1 MNQLEQI
8 CSAMYCLESNIRT
21 CHQDDWEDFEASGS
35 LLLHC
40 TITWPSCYGCSMWSW
55 YWSLCGSWC
64 WWSCWSWSWWV
75 WGSWSAPLHCLLR
88 PEEALDGSMDP
99 GPPYGPGAPPCDPH
113 MDPSLLDLRSYHGQ
127 GPAMSGHGMGPPEPP
142 MGPLDLGPGP
152 PDHQAQHG
160 SPKYICL

>member
-1 MNQLEQI
+1 
-8 CSAMYCLESNIRT
+8 
-21 CHQDDWEDFEASGS
+21 
-35 LLLHC
+35 
-40 TITWPSCYGCSMWSW
+40 
-55 YWSLCGSWC
+55 
-64 WWSCWSWSWWV
+64 
-75 WGSWSAPLHCLLR
+75 
-88 PEEALDGSMDP
+88 MDP